1 MQEDS
6 FISNIK
12 LSPDDF
18 SISACFSEND
28 LFKFIQ
34 SLSLLPKSEIYKK
47 FTFNPAF
54 HLMYQDAVEESLTTL
69 LERLQPN
76 TMMKENQPL
85 LVTAA
90 PSGSGKVNIIMFD
103 SIHVQILFPFPS
115 LTMYIYIYFSITSYF
130 LSFIIL
136 AGAADNV
143 FESTVQTF
151 CMQVGS

>member
-12 LSPDDF
+12 LIPDDF

-69 LERLQPN
+69 LRRLQPYTLQN
-76 TMMKENQPL
+76 MMKENQPL
-85 LVTAA
+85 LLTAA
-90 PSGSGKVNIIMFD
+90 PSGSGKVSICTLYL
-103 SIHVQILFPFPS
+103 IHVYICC
-115 LTMYIYIYFSITSYF
+115 LTLESITPLLINTHYY
-130 LSFIIL
+130 SF
-136 AGAADNV
+136 
-143 FESTVQTF
+143 
-151 CMQVGS
+151 